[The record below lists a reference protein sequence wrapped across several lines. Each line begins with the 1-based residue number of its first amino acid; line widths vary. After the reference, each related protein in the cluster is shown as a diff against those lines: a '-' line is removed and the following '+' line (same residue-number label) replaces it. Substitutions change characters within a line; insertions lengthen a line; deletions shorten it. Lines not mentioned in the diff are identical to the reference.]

1 MFGQTASGE
10 IYDVPVQ
17 TDLSNVVSFL
27 ELKFGITH
35 RLGSSPA
42 RAGEDPSSVLTG
54 AYGFPAIYFA
64 EKTVKSACRVVGS
77 TLMSVGCEVSQF
89 TALLEKIRR
98 FESGGSESLPLS
110 PVQIMRERTP
120 GWNVRRCDDNNVF
133 V

>member
-1 MFGQTASGE
+1 MFGQTAGRE
-10 IYDVPVQ
+10 ICDLRIQ

-35 RLGSSPA
+35 RLGSRPA
-42 RAGEDPSSVLTG
+42 GAGEDPSSVLTG

-98 FESGGSESLPLS
+98 FESGGSESLPLRQFAVLS
-110 PVQIMRERTP
+110 LK
-120 GWNVRRCDDNNVF
+120 D
-133 V
+133 